1 MRKQNNNNKRVQK
14 KRAPRSRQQP
24 ARAPAAPKRR
34 TKTKSKT
41 HMGPVERLISDP
53 CKAPLKEGYFAT
65 SEGFLQRFHHSTAHP
80 TTVNN
85 PTSGFLLW
93 CPDRHGVAYDVASG
107 GGAINSLWFAGAD
120 PQANPSNT
128 ATLPLALHAQPD
140 AANGSCISD
149 PAAGIV
155 SSFSS
160 LAADYRHLSSCMR
173 LTYTGPLQSTQGEI
187 AFLSNIPS
195 EIVLAGSQPVS
206 DLSVDTLFVRASK
219 TLRLSTD
226 TYENVYRP
234 DVVHPAQW
242 VNHSG
247 GGAFHGGT
255 IPTIPSFVTSNEA
268 NIRPRWFGFA
278 YRGMTPAIIEALR
291 FDRYKVVE
299 FRPNF
304 ASGMP
309 GAVPR
314 GVSEHPNPAARAL
327 TLLDRTY
334 PDWAS
339 RVLPTAMSVAAS
351 VARMAFTGV

>member
-1 MRKQNNNNKRVQK
+1 
-14 KRAPRSRQQP
+14 
-24 ARAPAAPKRR
+24 
-34 TKTKSKT
+34 
-41 HMGPVERLISDP
+41 VERLISDP

-65 SEGFLQRFHHSTAHP
+65 SEGFLQRFHHSEAHP
-80 TTVNN
+80 VTVNA

-93 CPDRHGVAYDVASG
+93 SPDRHGVAYNIATG
-107 GGAINSLWFAGAD
+107 GGAINSVWFASSSPAAQ
-120 PQANPSNT
+120 PANT
-128 ATLPLALHAQPD
+128 AALPLACNTVPD
-140 AANGSCISD
+140 AGNGTCIAD
-149 PAAGIV
+149 PAAGLV
-155 SSFSS
+155 SDFAS
-160 LAADYRHLSSCMR
+160 LAADYRHLASCMR

-195 EIVLAGSQPVS
+195 EIVLAGSQPNS

-219 TLRLSTD
+219 TMRLSTD

-234 DVVHPAQW
+234 DVIHPTQW
-242 VNHSG
+242 VNHYG

-255 IPTIPSFVTSNEA
+255 PGTIPSYVSSNEA

-278 YRGMTPAIIEALR
+278 YRGMTPAILQALR

-304 ASGMP
+304 SSGMP
-309 GAVPR
+309 GAIPR

-327 TLLDRTY
+327 TLLDRFN
-334 PDWAS
+334 PDWAT
-339 RVLPTAMSVAAS
+339 RILPTAMSLASS